1 MSGVATQRGICPGGK
16 KREGIMSGVAKIM
29 AGDMSGRG
37 FVRKYNIVIS
47 FKTYN

>member
-1 MSGVATQRGICPGGK
+1 
-16 KREGIMSGVAKIM
+16 MSGVAKIM